1 MLGQDD
7 PVPHPVLPP
16 IFFSSDFGNSHD
28 PTELGLGGTCLP
40 RGYATVATTF
50 VKFSVHQSLNF
61 SLIEIG
67 KLASSNG
74 ACERSVSGEISA
86 HRSYLFLQPRSMLRS
101 RSLDCRPAP
110 RSSSRSAH
118 VLCPLN
124 DYRYANS
131 DRRR

>member
-28 PTELGLGGTCLP
+28 PTELGLGARASP

-50 VKFSVHQSLNF
+50 VTFGVHQSLNF

-67 KLASSNG
+67 KLASING
-74 ACERSVSGEISA
+74 ARERSVSGEISA
-86 HRSYLFLQPRSMLRS
+86 HRSYLAHIYFYNRAPRCAPAHLIVGP
-101 RSLDCRPAP
+101 LHAPVPAP
-110 RSSSRSAH
+110 LTCSH
-118 VLCPLN
+118 VH
-124 DYRYANS
+124 
-131 DRRR
+131 